1 MDSTFFKGY
10 IFLSGFNAYILIA
23 LFGIDIRCLNVMTL
37 NRKHSIMWSTQ
48 AIKVCFN
55 QIYGVNLAQA
65 AEKVHASP
73 LNWKKKGL
81 IRREKELQEGRWTYR
96 LYPKRLPASIETIV
110 DCPCLLCPD
119 NARCDPTTAL
129 SPKSCPKLTDW
140 ILGLGKDRQPPL
152 TPAIPSAS
160 QAHTEDDSR
169 CRKLGSK
176 IENAN
181 TTTKKPKKKTTA
193 PEPHTS

>member
-1 MDSTFFKGY
+1 
-10 IFLSGFNAYILIA
+10 
-23 LFGIDIRCLNVMTL
+23 MTL
-37 NRKHSIMWSTQ
+37 NRKHSTMSSVQ
-48 AIKVCFN
+48 AIRVYFN

-65 AEKVHASP
+65 AAKAPASQ
-73 LNWKKKGL
+73 LNLEEKGL

-140 ILGLGKDRQPPL
+140 ILNLGKPPA
-152 TPAIPSAS
+152 PATAVPEGPSAP
-160 QAHTEDDSR
+160 APEPNIPEDEFR
-169 CRKLGSK
+169 CRKLGYMK
-176 IENAN
+176 EKTNIII
-181 TTTKKPKKKTTA
+181 KKPKKKTIA
-193 PEPHTS
+193 ADQHTS